1 MVPERFK
8 FMKPLRREME
18 IAADRARNRLR
29 FVVIKHA
36 GQIAPT
42 FVAADFD
49 QTGADHDP
57 KTEPAKKPDHQDRRA
72 AFLERAGNNQR
83 AEEKFAKIRLEKM
96 GFPNLTLPKTNH
108 VERLHVQR
116 PNERPLY

>member
-36 GQIAPT
+36 GQVAPT

-72 AFLERAGNNQR
+72 ALLKRPAINQR
-83 AEEKFAKIRLEKM
+83 TEEKCEKTRLQKM
-96 GFPNLTLPKTNH
+96 DFPNLTVPKTTQ
-108 VERLHVQR
+108 VEDR
-116 PNERPLY
+116 